1 MPLTKPIPP
10 TPPTI
15 DKGEAT
21 ESTPRIDAHQFF
33 EIPFKREKI
42 TEEIPVANPVEKS
55 TEKPVEKKVET
66 PPPQTVE
73 RKVTTPED
81 MARDAV
87 ANGAG
92 ALTKKTIT
100 RPDTETN
107 SPAQNN
113 SPAMSNV
120 PITNDRQS
128 RGKEILRE
136 FQNEDRQTFQTT
148 EPPRPV
154 KINNHETYSGF
165 YWIGM
170 LIFVGV
176 LSIVFVRKVL
186 VKKNPPLKKSDL
198 FDDADKRLKAVSEKV
213 SAPKINPVEKIPVP
227 NIKTAEKVATKK
239 SPPKNDDDKGKHFE
253 VRV

>member
-21 ESTPRIDAHQFF
+21 DSTPRIDAHEFF
-33 EIPFKREKI
+33 NIPFKHE
-42 TEEIPVANPVEKS
+42 
-55 TEKPVEKKVET
+55 TEKPAPKVET
-66 PPPQTVE
+66 PAQTGKPAQTETPPPKSE

-100 RPDTETN
+100 RPDAETVT
-107 SPAQNN
+107 PAQN
-113 SPAMSNV
+113 SPQNNLPATANIPSE
-120 PITNDRQS
+120 RQS

-136 FQNEDRQTFQTT
+136 FQNEDKQTSQAVETPRNFNVQQT
-148 EPPRPV
+148 E
-154 KINNHETYSGF
+154 NYSGF
-165 YWIGM
+165 YWIVM
-170 LIFVGV
+170 LILVGV
-176 LSIVFVRKVL
+176 FSIVFVRKVL
-186 VKKNPPLKKSDL
+186 VKKNPALKKSDL
-198 FDDADKRLKAVSEKV
+198 FEDADKRLQAVSEKITAPKV
-213 SAPKINPVEKIPVP
+213 PAPKINPV
-227 NIKTAEKVATKK
+227 EKVATKK